1 MPSARSCL
9 RVLLPFAL
17 HGLARE
23 IDAALGVL
31 LHSTLDVPGF
41 VGEVLSLAGGAA
53 LRSLVLWTA
62 IGTAAWWLLAA
73 GRMHRDGGLWGEA
86 LETESAGFAALYLRP
101 LLTLLALVSVGFR
114 STYPYGFTLPVAM
127 TQDWGPAQDV
137 LAAAAL
143 LAWRWPRLR
152 IPAPGAAAIGFLA
165 FLGYALLSPPWA
177 REWDGHPGNEPKTLR
192 MAVALGHGL
201 TLDVEGVSAAMEQL
215 QPMSLG
221 QALARTAGTLSSE
234 SAAMLQAL
242 VRGPQAVGARAIRA
256 SRITRQTIA
265 GKNGGVFHVLAPGP
279 SALLAPAL
287 RLDRALNLRAA
298 TSGRLAVTLLFW
310 NALAAALVAALF
322 LLLRDATGR
331 PGLAALLAAGFALTP
346 PFVFYFYQFYP
357 EMLGALGLTL
367 ALRVLVFEPWWTRRT
382 AWWLGLL
389 LATLPWLH
397 QKFLP
402 VWGVLVL
409 WAVARAVSQMVT
421 LPTLLGLLIPQA
433 VTLYLTALYN
443 FAITGSVRP
452 DALFLAWGPAGVTT
466 ARAGQGLLG
475 LLLDARYGILPYAP
489 LYLLAAGGLLAGGET
504 AARLRR
510 ALPAVL
516 VYYLTV
522 ASADNWSGA
531 VCNLGRYFMPVAPY
545 AVALAAVALVRVLDH
560 PSARTLALALAGWTA
575 LLAIAL
581 FRDPHAANDC
591 ALLLAKSVFADG
603 RQYLPDLFL
612 RTWSAGAPG
621 LWVRIVLWLA
631 VTLGAGL
638 WLRRAAQ
645 GRGGPSP
652 DRLWGG
658 VLAVVL
664 AAGLWLE
671 RWPSDRRG
679 ARFPNAV
686 ELGPGAVAFVSGPG
700 TLEAGFF
707 RSGGGKLELLVRSYG
722 EGLRAVRL
730 TASGSG
736 VLHQPA
742 GPPLPLAV
750 HGVTVELPLAPLRI
764 LTGRGGARETLSRS
778 AFELVASDE
787 VVVRLSAS
795 SRP

>member
-1 MPSARSCL
+1 
-9 RVLLPFAL
+9 
-17 HGLARE
+17 
-23 IDAALGVL
+23 VL

-53 LRSLVLWTA
+53 LRSLALWTA
-62 IGTAAWWLLAA
+62 IGTAVWMLLAA
-73 GRMHRDGGLWGEA
+73 GRVYRDGGLWGEA
-86 LETESAGFAALYLRP
+86 LETESAGFSALYLRP
-101 LLTLLALVSVGFR
+101 ILTLLALVSAGVR
-114 STYPYGFTLPVAM
+114 STYPYGFTLPVAL

-177 REWDGHPGNEPKTLR
+177 REWDNHPGNEPKTLR

-201 TLDVEGVSAAMEQL
+201 TVDVEGVSAAMEQL
-215 QPMSLG
+215 EPMPLG

-234 SAAMLQAL
+234 SAAMLEAL

-256 SRITRQTIA
+256 GRITRQTIA

-279 SALLAPAL
+279 SALLAAAL

-298 TSGRLAVTLLFW
+298 TPGRLAVTLLFW

-322 LLLRDATGR
+322 LLLQDATGR

-382 AWWLGLL
+382 GCWLGLL

-433 VTLYLTALYN
+433 ATLYLTALYN

-489 LYLLAAGGLLAGGET
+489 LYLLAAGGLLLGRT
-504 AARLRR
+504 ARLRL
-510 ALPAVL
+510 ALPAAL

-545 AVALAAVALVRVLDH
+545 AVALAAVALVRVLDR
-560 PSARTLALALAGWTA
+560 PGARTLALALAGWTA
-575 LLAIAL
+575 LLSIAL

-591 ALLLAKSVFADG
+591 ALLLAKSTFAEG

-621 LWVRIVLWLA
+621 LWARIVLWVA
-631 VTLGAGL
+631 VMLGVGL
-638 WLRRAAQ
+638 WLRQAAQ
-645 GRGGPSP
+645 GRGGASP
-652 DRLWGG
+652 DRLAAG

-664 AAGLWLE
+664 AAGLWVE
-671 RWPSDRRG
+671 RWPSDRR
-679 ARFPNAV
+679 APRFPNAV
-686 ELGPGAVAFVSGPG
+686 ELGSGAVAFVSGPG

-722 EGLRAVRL
+722 DGLRAVRL

-742 GPPLPLAV
+742 GPPLPLAA
-750 HGVTVELPLAPLRI
+750 HGVTVELPLTPLRI